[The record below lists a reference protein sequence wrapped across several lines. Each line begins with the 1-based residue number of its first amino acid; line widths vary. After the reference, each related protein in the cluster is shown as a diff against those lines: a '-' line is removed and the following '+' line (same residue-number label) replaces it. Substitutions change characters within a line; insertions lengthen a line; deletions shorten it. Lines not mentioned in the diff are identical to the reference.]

1 VNSVRG
7 IALLAKPAGVTS
19 FQSLGPVKR
28 SLGTR
33 RLGHTGTLDK
43 FASGLLV
50 LLVGPYTR
58 LGPWFTGLDKLY
70 LATLRFGE
78 ETDTL
83 DPEGAVVATA
93 PAPARE
99 ALIEGLAGFR
109 GDILQAPPAYSAI
122 HLDGERAS
130 DRARRGEILDMRA
143 RPVRILELELL
154 DYDGRDARL
163 RVRCSSGTY
172 IRSLARD
179 LALSIGSRAR
189 LEALE
194 RLEVGPLSLKDAIAP
209 ERFDAASK
217 LRLLDADLARELG
230 FGPRRIDEA
239 VAKRFA
245 RGMRLEPEDLRLFGE
260 SAQPGFDEVEA
271 TPLALFGEKGDFRG
285 VMTRDGGVLKYR
297 FVIEAAS

>member
-1 VNSVRG
+1 MNSVRG

-70 LATLRFGE
+70 IATLRFGE

-93 PAPARE
+93 PAPTRL
-99 ALIEGLAGFR
+99 ALYEGLTAFR

-130 DRARRGEILDMRA
+130 ERARRGEILDMRK

-163 RVRCSSGTY
+163 RVRCTSGTY

-189 LEALE
+189 LETLE
-194 RLEVGPLSLKDAIAP
+194 RLEVGPLSLENAIPP
-209 ERFDAASK
+209 ERFDGASR

-239 VAKRFA
+239 VARRFS
-245 RGMRLEPEDLRLFGE
+245 RGMRLEPKDLRPFGE
-260 SAQPGFDEVEA
+260 ARDRMADEVEA
-271 TPLALFGEKGDFRG
+271 TPLALFGEEGDFRG
-285 VMTRDGGVLKYR
+285 VMAKEGGELKYR
-297 FVIEAAS
+297 LVIEAAS